1 MAMAGEPDGEGMDE
15 AGAGEPLLGRAAA
28 MEDLLAQSE
37 IDALT
42 GFVDQRPG
50 PDGAGLR
57 AMFDA
62 EAAPS
67 ERLPML
73 EVVFERFA
81 KAASASLKESV
92 GPGCSVSISRLATMR
107 CADYVDDL
115 TLPTQAFVFEA
126 VGWGGSGFLAV
137 APGISQIVL
146 EKLLGGG
153 RVSGRPRGADR
164 PPTALETALLTR
176 LVTVLLGEA
185 EKPFSELSPVAFAL
199 RRVET
204 DPRLAEVARPG
215 EAVLVAELRLDLD
228 GRSGQIDLA
237 LPLSTVEPIRH
248 LLAER
253 FMGDGAGRDG
263 LWPDHMAT
271 EVWQAEIE
279 TGAVLHEVRLPLGR
293 VLDLAVGDTLMFDLK
308 PSDLIEVR
316 CGGVPLTRGRMGRV
330 EDRIAVQIVEPLR
343 PRAVAT
349 GRAMT
354 RG

>member
-1 MAMAGEPDGEGMDE
+1 MAREPDGEGLDE
-15 AGAGEPLLGRAAA
+15 AGAGEPVLGRAAA

-42 GFVDQRPG
+42 GFVDQP
-50 PDGAGLR
+50 PALDGAGLR

-62 EAAPS
+62 GAAPR

-73 EVVFERFA
+73 EIVFERFA

-92 GPGCSVSISRLATMR
+92 GPGCAVSIVRLATMR
-107 CADYVDDL
+107 CSDYLDDL
-115 TLPTQAFVFEA
+115 TLPTQVFVFEA
-126 VGWGGSGFLAV
+126 AGWGGSGFLAV
-137 APGISQIVL
+137 APGVSQIVL
-146 EKLLGGG
+146 DKLLGGG
-153 RVSGRPRGADR
+153 RIVSRPRGADR
-164 PPTALETALLTR
+164 PPTPLETALLTR
-176 LVTVLLGEA
+176 LVTSLLAEA

-199 RRVET
+199 RRVEA
-204 DPRLAEVARPG
+204 DPRLADVARPA
-215 EAVLVAELRLDLD
+215 ETVLVAELRLELD

-237 LPLSTVEPIRH
+237 LPFSTIEPIRD
-248 LLAER
+248 LLAES
-253 FMGDGAGRDG
+253 FMGDGPGRDG
-263 LWPDHMAT
+263 LWPDHIAT

-293 VLDLAVGDTLMFDLK
+293 LLDLAVGDTLMFDLK
-308 PSDLIEVR
+308 PTDLVEVR

-349 GRAMT
+349 SRAMT